1 MTDVALHDPHAA
13 HAPPKP
19 PPTGYRRL
27 LAPGWLRVPWMTAL
41 FFGIG
46 LGITLLVRWVEG

>member
-1 MTDVALHDPHAA
+1 VTDVALHDPHAV
-13 HAPPKP
+13 HAPPPP
-19 PPTGYRRL
+19 PPTGFRRL

-46 LGITLLVRWVEG
+46 SGTAR